1 MPWRGS
7 PLLLALQTP
16 TPHACPGWLS
26 QTLPLPLVGQGCTGR
41 ADSGPASLWPTS
53 EMCRMGPCPPPT
65 CKPPPTLQQG
75 VVCTRGACSPAGLRC
90 AECSAHLHGQDLAT
104 LLGSNSNLTQP
115 PGLTFRPIHL
125 FTGFMRKEE
134 RKPLMYITRGM
145 VAMYFCKRQ
154 GLGDEL
160 WVISM
165 GPLPMQPRHVGRDLP
180 CAHLGQQQRVGE
192 VHGDVGLGQVDDEPG
207 GHVEHRNL

>member
-1 MPWRGS
+1 MHWRGS

-26 QTLPLPLVGQGCTGR
+26 QTLPLPLMGTTGPSQPGQGCRGQ
-41 ADSGPASLWPTS
+41 ADSGPASLSPTS
-53 EMCRMGPCPPPT
+53 EMCRIGPCPLTLPT
-65 CKPPPTLQQG
+65 ACTVPAGPTLQQG
-75 VVCTRGACSPAGLRC
+75 VVCRGCTRGPCSPARLRC
-90 AECSAHLHGQDLAT
+90 AECSAHLCGQDLAPGP
-104 LLGSNSNLTQP
+104 LRGSNSNLTRP

-154 GLGDEL
+154 GQGDEL
-160 WVISM
+160 RIIGT
-165 GPLPMQPRHVGRDLP
+165 GPLPMRPRLAGRDLP
-180 CAHLGQQQRVGE
+180 CAHLGQQQ
-192 VHGDVGLGQVDDEPG
+192 
-207 GHVEHRNL
+207 